1 MNGLYII
8 GGAVL
13 GLFAGSIE
21 GSPMLGLAAGLLIG
35 WLFARTG
42 RLQREIE
49 DLTRK
54 FRAPGRRAA
63 RGHEAEP
70 ALEEED
76 HPPPLTAAPAPTGP
90 YGEEPAVEEPA
101 AVDRGF
107 EAPRSALSDTIE
119 TTPSAIGPAPVERL
133 FEAAK
138 NWITTGNVPA
148 KVGILLS
155 FIGVSFLLKYAID
168 RNLFNL
174 PIEVRLLG
182 VAVAGLVMAFIG
194 WRLRSK
200 RRGYALSLQGGGA
213 GILFLTVYAA
223 MRIWQLLPEVTA
235 FALLFLVAAAIAV
248 LAVLQNAR
256 TLALFGVIGGFLAP
270 VLASTGE
277 GSHVVLFSYY
287 LVINLVILA
296 IAWFRAWRILNLVG
310 FVFTFVISFFWGYR
324 YFTPELFTSTEPFL
338 VLFFL
343 FYQGIAV
350 LYALRRSTEKPD
362 AIDGT
367 LVFGTP
373 IIAFGLQSAMLSGS
387 EYGLA
392 WSALAL
398 ALFYGA
404 AAAILRRRPGHHPQL
419 LTEAY
424 LALAVAFADLA
435 IPLAFDARWT
445 SAAWALEGAAL
456 VWVGVRQNH
465 HLANLA
471 GMVLIGL
478 AGLAFAEFGWQHG
491 EGYPLINGNVLGG
504 LMISLSALFACRRLD
519 GFQPPDSL
527 ELPYRFSARVVFAWG
542 ALWWLGT
549 GFAEILDRALSAQH
563 LPFLVLFSAASAAA
577 AVWIGRARDWKAMRL
592 AASALFPIL
601 FMFALGVQAENDPFL
616 QAWGWLAWPV
626 ATAVSWAVVRDMDER
641 GSRLAIPWHLLN
653 LFGTT
658 LLVGLEVHWHVAN
671 TLTIDWARPAAFSVA
686 GVAALLVWSARRRPA
701 WPVPEHEQS
710 YLAAALA
717 LVAFQAIIMAWISL
731 VFPGDPAPLSY
742 IPILNPLGLGMV
754 FAGLTA
760 FLAMRWIQSGAVKD
774 DRWQR
779 LPLAVFAPAFFVMT
793 TAAIVR
799 AVHHQAG
806 VPWDFDALFDSV
818 RVQTALSVYWGLLGF
833 TCMIA
838 GARKARRAVWL
849 IGAGLMALVVVKL
862 FLVDLGNSGTVE
874 RIVSFIGTGVLLL
887 VVGYFAPVPPK
898 TED

>member
-8 GGAVL
+8 GGAIL
-13 GLFAGSIE
+13 GLFAGTIE
-21 GSPMLGLAAGLLIG
+21 RSPMLGLAAGLLIG
-35 WLFARTG
+35 WLFARTT
-42 RLQREIE
+42 RLQRELE
-49 DLTRK
+49 ELTRK
-54 FRAPGRRAA
+54 LRAPGRRAA
-63 RGHEAEP
+63 VAHQPEPEAEEEERSPPVTTAPPETRVGLEEPGVIMPVDSGRDFEPVREAAETGAVTAPTEP
-70 ALEEED
+70 AL
-76 HPPPLTAAPAPTGP
+76 
-90 YGEEPAVEEPA
+90 
-101 AVDRGF
+101 
-107 EAPRSALSDTIE
+107 
-119 TTPSAIGPAPVERL
+119 VERL

-138 NWITTGNVPA
+138 NWITTGNVPV

-168 RNLFNL
+168 RNLFNV

-194 WRLRSK
+194 WRLRGK

-235 FALLFLVAAAIAV
+235 FALLFLIAAAIAI

-287 LVINLVILA
+287 LVINLAILA
-296 IAWFRAWRILNLVG
+296 IAWFRAWRVLNLVG
-310 FVFTFVISFFWGYR
+310 FVFTFIISFFWGYR
-324 YFTPELFTSTEPFL
+324 YFTPELFSSTEPFL

-343 FYQGIAV
+343 FYQGIAI
-350 LYALRRSTEKPD
+350 LYALRRSAEKPD

-373 IIAFGLQSAMLSGS
+373 VITFALQSAMLSGS

-398 ALFYGA
+398 AVFYGGVA
-404 AAAILRRRPGHHPQL
+404 VLLRGRPGRHPQL

-424 LALAVAFADLA
+424 LALAVAFATLA

-471 GMVLIGL
+471 GVVLVGL
-478 AGLAFAEFGWQHG
+478 AGIAFAEYGWKHDAA
-491 EGYPLINGNVLGG
+491 YPVLNGNVLGG
-504 LMISLSALFACRRLD
+504 LMVSLAALFASRRLD

-527 ELPYRFSARVVFAWG
+527 KLPYRFSARVVFAWG

-549 GFAEILDRALSAQH
+549 GFAEILDRAPSAQH
-563 LPFLVLFSAASAAA
+563 LPFLVLFSAASAVA

-626 ATAVSWAVVRDMDER
+626 AVAVSWAVVRDMDER

-658 LLVGLEVHWHVAN
+658 ILVGLEVHWHVAN
-671 TLTIDWARPAAFSVA
+671 TLTIDWARSAAFSVA

-701 WPVPEHEQS
+701 WPVPEHEQT

-717 LVAFQAIIMAWISL
+717 LVAFQAIIMAWLSL
-731 VFPGDPAPLSY
+731 VFPGDPAPFSY

-754 FAGLTA
+754 LAGLTA
-760 FLAMRWIQSGAVKD
+760 FLAMRWVQSGAVKD

-793 TAAIVR
+793 TAAIIR

-818 RVQTALSVYWGLLGF
+818 QVQTALSVYWGLLGF

-898 TED
+898 TEN